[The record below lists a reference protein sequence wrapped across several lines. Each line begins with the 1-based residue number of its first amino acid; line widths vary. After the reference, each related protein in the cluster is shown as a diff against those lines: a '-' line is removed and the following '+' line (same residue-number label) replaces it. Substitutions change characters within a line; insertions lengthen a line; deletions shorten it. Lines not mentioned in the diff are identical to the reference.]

1 MIIIIIHAPVNY
13 VFDEIYAAEYLI
25 YQQSHT
31 YIQTI
36 CFRVY
41 VFWICNNIYPPLNQY
56 IGVENPPCVDNCPKI
71 PPQIFHI
78 YVSVPRVH
86 VFLCLPSGYLT

>member
-1 MIIIIIHAPVNY
+1 MIIIIHAPVNY
-13 VFDEIYAAEYLI
+13 VFDEIYVAEYLI

-41 VFWICNNIYPPLNQY
+41 VFL
-56 IGVENPPCVDNCPKI
+56 DM
-71 PPQIFHI
+71 
-78 YVSVPRVH
+78 
-86 VFLCLPSGYLT
+86 